1 MMCEAV
7 VMTKYLILTRAI
19 GTENNPNFKMS
30 VRKYISGV
38 GHMNDNSCFDI
49 IYDEMSHLEFI
60 AVVRRL
66 TQKCG
71 YSSIPSI
78 KRAIK
83 AYEKHTDEEAEQ
95 GYNEFYHSILCYDS
109 NTHYV
114 WEISC

>member
-1 MMCEAV
+1 
-7 VMTKYLILTRAI
+7 MTKYLILTRAI
-19 GTENNPNFKMS
+19 GTENNPNFSMS

-38 GHMNDNSCFDI
+38 GHLDDNSCFDI
-49 IYDEMSHLEFI
+49 IKDEMSHLEFI
-60 AVVRRL
+60 DAVRRL

-71 YSSIPSI
+71 YSSIPSV

-83 AYEKHTDEEAEQ
+83 AYEKYTDEEAEQ

-114 WEISC
+114 WEIGC